1 VIEQDIFPTL
11 ILEDNLDLNVKA
23 MNDYA
28 YETRKK
34 GHIRDNSN
42 IGGQHPINVDLEEP
56 VLQPLI
62 KYITKMSHV
71 YSKKL
76 LIDKKYVLT
85 VVSMWF
91 IINNHKDYIILHTHP
106 GAYLSGV
113 FYSRASVGC
122 GKLVFKNPN
131 PRLESYWR
139 PKYFKMYT
147 PCNNAVSYVK
157 PQTNGIMMFPSWLE
171 HYVEHNENK
180 EDRIAWSFNLE
191 LTQEDK

>member
-1 VIEQDIFPTL
+1 MIKQEIFPTL
-11 ILEDNLDLNVKA
+11 LLKDNLNLDVKA

-34 GHIRDNSN
+34 DRIRDGSN

-56 VLQPLI
+56 ILQPLI
-62 KYITKMSHV
+62 RCITKMSYV

-76 LIDKKYVLT
+76 LVSEKYALAIG
-85 VVSMWF
+85 SMWF
-91 IINNHKDYIILHTHP
+91 IINNHRDYIIQHTHP

-113 FYSRASVGC
+113 FYSKAGASC
-122 GKLVFKNPN
+122 GQLVFKNPN
-131 PRLESYWR
+131 PRLESYWW
-139 PKYFKMYT
+139 PKYFKINT
-147 PCNNAVSYVK
+147 PCNENVNYVK
-157 PQTNGIMMFPSWLE
+157 PQTNKLILFPSWLE
-171 HYVEHNENK
+171 HYVEHNETK